1 MDIIKAFL
9 YEKVGLV
16 AKFSRQLY
24 GKIIMFV
31 YGSEAR
37 GKRWSTGS
45 AGQEAIE
52 VHSRSDSRL
61 DSPII
66 NEQTNVSQGPTSS
79 TYSAEDRG
87 VDGSDRVL
95 QMHTILSVPLDDLAE
110 TTINLDSVA
119 TPCHFRLVD
128 CAAFIDS
135 NELKIIEYPD
145 ISFDISTAIHNSPPS
160 FVAISYPWRDLQLP
174 PGTST
179 PSFSV
184 NGATHADPISI
195 DVLRTA
201 CIATRKLSS
210 CTYLWLDRLCILQ
223 TSKRDKN
230 WQIQRMYRIYSACD
244 ICLVL
249 PGGLVRLAGL
259 AEPTSWADR
268 AWTLQEAVAP
278 GKGKVKCLFKYTHA
292 SFQDFLDDECPD
304 GAKYGFN
311 LRGLSEVVE
320 IVVEVGHSAACDMLS
335 LCLNLWSGIG
345 KFEFDQPEIWQ
356 HREKFPLRI
365 IDPAATELLSLPLE
379 MERGRRSPFSLWTSM
394 YTRTSSRPVDMV
406 FSLMDLIGPGIN
418 LDVSQYGPND
428 RAKAT
433 IKLIQELMRFQDGV
447 AYWLYIAP
455 WIKPS
460 REISTL
466 PEMPETSV
474 SGRAYIQTGKGKVLA
489 LDAISAD
496 SEWNTWGMPSPA
508 PVGKMTDSGYF
519 AFFAKAVLVRVQAQE
534 HLERE
539 WENMMKAYDNHE
551 TWAIVV
557 GRIRNWNRDPNTWK
571 IELRSNEEPT
581 PEGVPVYEL
590 TMMLVEKHGSGL
602 YHRVGMEREIDERVT
617 VDWDW
622 KYREFNVGGPGR
634 GERVRFGA
642 IDEGPKYL

>member
-1 MDIIKAFL
+1 M
-9 YEKVGLV
+9 
-16 AKFSRQLY
+16 
-24 GKIIMFV
+24 
-31 YGSEAR
+31 
-37 GKRWSTGS
+37 
-45 AGQEAIE
+45 
-52 VHSRSDSRL
+52 
-61 DSPII
+61 
-66 NEQTNVSQGPTSS
+66 
-79 TYSAEDRG
+79 
-87 VDGSDRVL
+87 L
-95 QMHTILSVPLDDLAE
+95 QMHTILSVPLADLAE

-119 TPCHFRLVD
+119 TSCHFRLVD

-135 NELKIIEYPD
+135 NELKIIECPN
-145 ISFDISTAIHNSPPS
+145 ISFDISTAIHTSPPS
-160 FVAISYPWRDLQLP
+160 FAAISYPWRDLQLP
-174 PGTST
+174 PGTRT

-195 DVLRTA
+195 DVLRTT
-201 CIATRKLSS
+201 CIAARKLSS

-249 PGGLVRLAGL
+249 PGGLVRLARL

-311 LRGLSEVVE
+311 FRGLSEVVDV
-320 IVVEVGHSAACDMLS
+320 VVEVGHSAACDLSS

-345 KFEFDQPEIWQ
+345 K
-356 HREKFPLRI
+356 I
-365 IDPAATELLSLPLE
+365 IDAAATELLSFPLE
-379 MERGRRSPFSLWTSM
+379 TERGRRSPFSLWTSM
-394 YTRTSSRPVDMV
+394 YTHTSSRPVDMV
-406 FSLMDLIGPGIN
+406 FSLMDSIGPGIN
-418 LDVSQYGPND
+418 LDVSQFGPND
-428 RAKAT
+428 RVKAT

-455 WIKPS
+455 WIMPS
-460 REISTL
+460 REISML

-474 SGRAYIQTGKGKVLA
+474 SGRAYIQMGKGKVLA
-489 LDAISAD
+489 LDAVSTD
-496 SEWNTWGMPSPA
+496 SEWNMWGMPSPA
-508 PVGKMTDSGYF
+508 PAGKMTDSGYF
-519 AFFAKAVLVRVQAQE
+519 VFFAKAVLVRVQAQE
-534 HLERE
+534 HLASER
-539 WENMMKAYDNHE
+539 ENMMMAYDNHE

-571 IELRSNEEPT
+571 IKPRSNEEPT

-590 TMMLVEKHGSGL
+590 MMMLVEKHVFSL
-602 YHRVGMEREIDERVT
+602 YHRIVMEREIDERVT

-622 KYREFNVGGPGR
+622 KYREFNVRGPGR

-642 IDEGPKYL
+642 FAAGPKCL

>member
-16 AKFSRQLY
+16 ARFANQIY
-24 GKIIMFV
+24 GKIITFV
-31 YGSEAR
+31 YGSEVR
-37 GKRWSTGS
+37 GNRCAAGS

-52 VHSRSDSRL
+52 VHSKSDS
-61 DSPII
+61 DPPIL
-66 NEQTNVSQGPTSS
+66 NEQTVVSQEPTSS
-79 TYSAEDRG
+79 IHSAADRG

-95 QMHTILSVPLDDLAE
+95 QMHTILSVPVADVAE
-110 TTINLDSVA
+110 TTINLDSLA

-128 CAAFIDS
+128 CAAFIDL

-145 ISFDISTAIHNSPPS
+145 ISFDIPTAIHSSPPS
-160 FVAISYPWRDLQLP
+160 FAAISYPWRDLQLP
-174 PGTST
+174 PGTSN
-179 PSFSV
+179 PSFSI

-201 CIATRKLSS
+201 CIAARKLSS
-210 CTYLWLDRLCILQ
+210 CAYLWLDRLCILQ

-292 SFQDFLDDECPD
+292 SFQDFLDDECPE
-304 GAKYGFN
+304 GAQYGFN

-320 IVVEVGHSAACDMLS
+320 IVIEVGHSAVCDMSS
-335 LCLNLWSGIG
+335 LCFNLWSGIG
-345 KFEFDQPEIWQ
+345 QFEFDKPDIWEQ
-356 HREKFPLRI
+356 RDKFPVRI
-365 IDPAATELLSLPLE
+365 IDPATTELLDLPLE

-394 YTRTSSRPVDMV
+394 YTRTSSRPVDMI
-406 FSLMDLIGPGIN
+406 FSLMDLY
-418 LDVSQYGPND
+418 VSQFGPND
-428 RAKAT
+428 RVKAT
-433 IKLIQELMRFQDGV
+433 IKLIQELMRFQGGV

-519 AFFAKAVLVRVQAQE
+519 VFFAKAVLVRVQAQE
-534 HLERE
+534 HSGGAARER
-539 WENMMKAYDNHE
+539 ENMMKAYDNHE

-557 GRIRNWNRDPNTWK
+557 GRIRNWNRDPNT
-571 IELRSNEEPT
+571 
-581 PEGVPVYEL
+581 
-590 TMMLVEKHGSGL
+590 
-602 YHRVGMEREIDERVT
+602 
-617 VDWDW
+617 
-622 KYREFNVGGPGR
+622 
-634 GERVRFGA
+634 
-642 IDEGPKYL
+642 